1 MFRGATALR
10 HGPQML
16 ATTPTGTEEEIADL
30 KKSYEHLCAM
40 RQEIIDLGIVPAVEK
55 WGEDNANL

>member
-1 MFRGATALR
+1 MMALPTTIDKTGV
-10 HGPQML
+10 HY
-16 ATTPTGTEEEIADL
+16 TTPTGTDEEIADL